1 MADNYDDYT
10 REQLL
15 RLLRERDR
23 KPRFGL
29 VWERD
34 EIEHDKAVNDDF
46 VALDFDPALSCGDAP
61 FRNLIIEGDN
71 FDALRFLRMTHAG
84 KVKCI
89 YIDPPYNTG
98 NRDFI
103 YNDRFIDKDDVYKHS
118 KWLEF
123 MYRRLVV
130 AKELLAEDGVIF
142 VSIDDNEV
150 FNLGALMNRVFGE
163 DNHVATCV
171 WQKRYSRENRGAIGD
186 VHEYLLIYAINPEIF
201 KERRNKLP
209 LGEKQISVYKNPN
222 NDPNGLWRAVA
233 LSAQGFRPNQMYE
246 IISPITGKHHRPPE
260 GSCWKVI
267 EPQYKRLLAEGRIY
281 FGKDGNSVPSRI
293 QYLKDIEGMVPWTW
307 WPHEEVGHT
316 DEARKEIQSIFGT
329 QTAFDTPKPVRLIER
344 ILRIATKPDDLVLDF
359 FAGSGTTAHAVMKL
373 NAEDGGNR
381 RFILVSST
389 EAVEEQ
395 IPPNPPFSKGGTTN
409 EPPFPKGGTTDE
421 PPFSNG
427 GTTNET
433 TFPKGESLDEL
444 ENAPASSLPSLKR
457 VGATTPDA
465 FLPPLKKGGRG
476 GFQDKNLCRD
486 VCAERVRRV
495 MRGYTNKKGEAVEGL
510 GGDFA
515 YLRTRRIPAE
525 AVLSRIEHEQVWTA
539 LQLIHTETL
548 QPYAKGAAMQTAELP
563 DGMLA
568 YCLKVNEETLRQLLD
583 LAKGNGI
590 VVVYSWQPGWL
601 RQYLPNETISVE
613 QIPAFLINRFGGDY
627 AA

>member
-10 REQLL
+10 KDQLL

-23 KPRFGL
+23 KPKFGL

-46 VALDFDPALSCGDAP
+46 VALDFIPELSCPSDLSAQNP
-61 FRNLIIEGDN
+61 SDQEQRNSSPPTFRNLIIEGDN

-150 FNLGALMNRVFGE
+150 FNLGALMNRVLGE

-186 VHEYLLIYAINPEIF
+186 AHEYLLIFAINPVLF
-201 KERRNKLP
+201 KVRRNKISLT
-209 LGEKQISVYKNPN
+209 EKQISVYKNI
-222 NDPNGLWRAVA
+222 DPVHGRWRDIPM
-233 LSAQGFRPNQMYE
+233 SAQGFRLNQMYE
-246 IISPITGKHHRPPE
+246 IVAPNGKRHTPPE
-260 GSCWKVI
+260 GRCWSTV
-267 EPQYKRLLAEGRIY
+267 EPQYLKLFDQGRIY
-281 FGKDGNSVPSRI
+281 FGKDGNGTPRI
-293 QYLKDIEGMVPWTW
+293 IRYLSEVEGVVPWTW

-316 DEARKEIQSIFGT
+316 DEARKEIQDIFGT

-344 ILRIATKPDDLVLDF
+344 ILRIATKPDDLVVDF

-381 RFILVSST
+381 RFILVSNT
-389 EAVEEQ
+389 EVTDA
-395 IPPNPPFSKGGTTN
+395 
-409 EPPFPKGGTTDE
+409 EPG
-421 PPFSNG
+421 
-427 GTTNET
+427 
-433 TFPKGESLDEL
+433 
-444 ENAPASSLPSLKR
+444 
-457 VGATTPDA
+457 
-465 FLPPLKKGGRG
+465 
-476 GFQDKNLCRD
+476 KNLCRD

-495 MRGYTNKKGEAVEGL
+495 MRGYTNKKGEAIEGL
-510 GGDFA
+510 SGDPSTTLRTGFA

-525 AVLSRIEHEQVWTA
+525 AVLSRIEHEQVWIA

-548 QPYAKGAAMQTAELP
+548 QPYATGSEMQTAELP
-563 DGMLA
+563 DGKLA
-568 YCLKVNEETLRQLLD
+568 YCTKVNEEILGQLLD
-583 LAKGNGI
+583 LAGGNGI

-601 RQYLPNETISVE
+601 RQYLPNESITVE

>member
-1 MADNYDDYT
+1 MADNYDTYT
-10 REQLL
+10 HDELV

-34 EIEHDKAVNDDF
+34 EIEHDRAVNDDF
-46 VALDFDPALSCGDAP
+46 VALDFDGSLSCGDAP

-103 YNDRFIDKDDVYKHS
+103 YNDRFVDKDDAYKHS

-123 MYRRLVV
+123 MYRRLLV
-130 AKELLAEDGVIF
+130 AKELLAEDAVIF

-150 FNLGALMNRVFGE
+150 FNLGALMNKVFGE
-163 DNHVATCV
+163 INHIATCV

-209 LGEKQISVYKNPN
+209 LGEKQISVYKNSN
-222 NDPNGLWRAVA
+222 KDPNGLWRAVA
-233 LSAQGFRPNQMYE
+233 LSAQGFRINQMYE
-246 IISPITGKHHRPPE
+246 IVSPITGKRHRPPE

-267 EPQYKRLLAEGRIY
+267 EQKYHRLLADGRIY

-344 ILRIATKPDDLVLDF
+344 ILRIATKPNDLVLDF
-359 FAGSGTTAHAVMKL
+359 FAGSGTTAHAVQKL
-373 NAEDGGNR
+373 NKEDGGNR

-389 EAVEEQ
+389 EAVEEKT
-395 IPPNPPFSKGGTTN
+395 PPNPPFSKGGMA
-409 EPPFPKGGTTDE
+409 GGT
-421 PPFSNG
+421 N
-427 GTTNET
+427 
-433 TFPKGESLDEL
+433 
-444 ENAPASSLPSLKR
+444 
-457 VGATTPDA
+457 DA
-465 FLPPLKKGGRG
+465 HHPPLSK
-476 GFQDKNLCRD
+476 
-486 VCAERVRRV
+486 
-495 MRGYTNKKGEAVEGL
+495 EG
-510 GGDFA
+510 
-515 YLRTRRIPAE
+515 
-525 AVLSRIEHEQVWTA
+525 
-539 LQLIHTETL
+539 
-548 QPYAKGAAMQTAELP
+548 
-563 DGMLA
+563 
-568 YCLKVNEETLRQLLD
+568 
-583 LAKGNGI
+583 
-590 VVVYSWQPGWL
+590 
-601 RQYLPNETISVE
+601 
-613 QIPAFLINRFGGDY
+613 
-627 AA
+627 